1 VANYRDETVTR
12 ISRSTGSSVTIAV
25 QGHPTGITALRDR
38 VWVWTLERALVAIDP
53 RFDSAG
59 HPISLTAEIAGA
71 LNPGGE
77 ITAGQGYLWVAA
89 PLTTVIR
96 VGAMDGR
103 NPHAIIPDG
112 GVEGA
117 IAYRSG
123 ELWVAGV
130 AGVFPISAKTG
141 TSGLGSNVGMVQDLA
156 FSNRGLWV
164 VSGAPG
170 HLHDIAQALRRI
182 DPETGIPI
190 ATIAVG
196 NDPVAVAAAGGSI
209 WVASR
214 SDGMIERVDPT
225 KDRVVARI
233 TVGSK
238 PIAIAPD
245 GDGVWVATG
254 G

>member
-1 VANYRDETVTR
+1 
-12 ISRSTGSSVTIAV
+12 
-25 QGHPTGITALRDR
+25 
-38 VWVWTLERALVAIDP
+38 
-53 RFDSAG
+53 
-59 HPISLTAEIAGA
+59 
-71 LNPGGE
+71 
-77 ITAGQGYLWVAA
+77 
-89 PLTTVIR
+89 
-96 VGAMDGR
+96 MDGR

-130 AGVFPISAKTG
+130 SGVFPISAKTG
-141 TSGLGSNVGMVQDLA
+141 TAGLGSNVGMVQDLA

-225 KDRVVARI
+225 RDRVVARI